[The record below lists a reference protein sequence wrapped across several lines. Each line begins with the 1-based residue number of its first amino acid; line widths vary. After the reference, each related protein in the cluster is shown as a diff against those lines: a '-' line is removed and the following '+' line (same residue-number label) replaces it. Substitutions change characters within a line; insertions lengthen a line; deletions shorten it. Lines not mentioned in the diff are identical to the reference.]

1 MYTAPAHLVAQLAY
15 SAQPSGHVSHHL
27 SFFQATIIGLVQGV
41 TELFPVSSLGHT
53 VILPKLFGWNN
64 IVKSQDA
71 SESFYLAF
79 IVGLHVANAL
89 ALLAFFWR
97 DWVRIVKAF
106 FESAGRMIRELRWSV
121 QTSTERL
128 AWLIIVA
135 SIPTGILGLA
145 LEHKIRTL
153 LAKPLQAAAFLMV
166 NGLILLAGE
175 RVRRRSAV
183 RELAAR
189 EGVDEEGSRRLDTLE
204 YREAGIIGVVQSLAL
219 IAGISR
225 DGVTMV
231 AGLVR
236 GLSNEDAAKF
246 AFLLATPIILVAG
259 VYKIPDLMGPNGAG
273 VRGQVLL
280 GSAVAFVVS
289 LISVR
294 FLSRYFKT
302 RNLVP
307 FGIYCLL
314 FGALSLTIIGA

>member
-1 MYTAPAHLVAQLAY
+1 MHIATAHAAAQLVY
-15 SAQPSGHVSHHL
+15 SAHSTGQPSHHL
-27 SFFQATIIGLVQGV
+27 SFFQATIIGIVQGV

-64 IVKSQDA
+64 IVKSQTA

-89 ALLAFFWR
+89 ALLVFFWR
-97 DWVRIVKAF
+97 DWVRIVRAF
-106 FESAGRMIRELRWSV
+106 FDSVGRSVRERRFRVTTSA
-121 QTSTERL
+121 ERL

-135 SIPTGILGLA
+135 SIPTGILGLL

-153 LAKPLQAAAFLMV
+153 LAKPLAAAAFLMV

-236 GLSNEDAAKF
+236 GLNNEDAAKF
-246 AFLLATPIILVAG
+246 AFLLATPLILVAG
-259 VYKIPDLMGPNGAG
+259 LYKVPDLMGPNGAG
-273 VRGQVLL
+273 VRGQVLV
-280 GSAVAFVVS
+280 GSVVAFFVS
-289 LISVR
+289 LLAVR

-314 FGALSLTIIGA
+314 FGALSFTIIGA

>member
-1 MYTAPAHLVAQLAY
+1 MHIAPAHLAAQLVY
-15 SAQPSGHVSHHL
+15 SAQSSGHPSHHL
-27 SFFQATIIGLVQGV
+27 SFFQATVIGIVQGI

-53 VILPKLFGWNN
+53 VILPKLFGWNS
-64 IVKSQDA
+64 IVKSQTA

-89 ALLAFFWR
+89 ALLVFFWR
-97 DWVRIVKAF
+97 DWVRIVRAF
-106 FESAGRMIRELRWSV
+106 FDSAGRSVRARRFSV
-121 QTSTERL
+121 QTSAERL

-135 SIPTGILGLA
+135 SIPTGILGLL

-153 LAKPLQAAAFLMV
+153 LAKPLAAAAFLMV

-183 RELAAR
+183 RELAAK
-189 EGVDEEGSRRLDTLE
+189 EGADEEGARRLDTLE

-236 GLSNEDAAKF
+236 GLNNEDAAKF

-259 VYKIPDLMGPNGAG
+259 IYKIPDLMGPNGAG
-273 VRGQVLL
+273 VRGQVLV
-280 GSAVAFVVS
+280 GSVVAFFVS
-289 LISVR
+289 LAAVR

-314 FGALSLTIIGA
+314 FGALSFIIIGA

>member
-1 MYTAPAHLVAQLAY
+1 VYLVA
-15 SAQPSGHVSHHL
+15 SASQHAQHVSHHL
-27 SFFQATIIGLVQGV
+27 TFFQSIVIGAIQGV
-41 TELFPVSSLGHT
+41 AELFPISSLGHT
-53 VILPKLFGWNN
+53 VIVPKLFGWNN
-64 IVKSQDA
+64 IVQSQDA

-79 IVGLHVANAL
+79 VVGLHVANAV
-89 ALLAFFWR
+89 ALLVFFWK

-106 FESAGRMIRELRWSV
+106 FQSLRRSISERRFSV
-121 QTSTERL
+121 VDSSERL
-128 AWLIIVA
+128 AWLIVVA

-145 LEHKIRTL
+145 LEHKVRTL
-153 LAKPLQAAAFLMV
+153 LAKPLSAALFLMV
-166 NGLILLAGE
+166 NGVILIAGE

-189 EGVDEEGSRRLDTLE
+189 EGVTVEGTRRLDTLE
-204 YREAGIIGVVQSLAL
+204 YREAGLVGLVQSLAL

-236 GLSNEDAAKF
+236 GLNNEDAAKF
-246 AFLLATPIILVAG
+246 AFLLATPIILAAG
-259 VYKIPDLMGPNGAG
+259 VYKIPDLFGPNGNG
-273 VRGQVLL
+273 VRGQVVV
-280 GSAVAFVVS
+280 GSVITFVVS
-289 LISVR
+289 LLAVR

-314 FGALSLTIIGA
+314 FGAVSAIVVG

>member
-1 MYTAPAHLVAQLAY
+1 LHIAPAHLVAQLLY
-15 SAQPSGHVSHHL
+15 SSQSSDHISHHL
-27 SFFQATIIGLVQGV
+27 SFFQAAVIGIVQGI

-53 VILPKLFGWNN
+53 VILPKLFGWNT
-64 IVKSQDA
+64 IVKSQAA

-89 ALLAFFWR
+89 ALLVFFWR
-97 DWVRIVKAF
+97 DWVRIVRAF
-106 FESAGRMIRELRWSV
+106 FDSAGRSLRARRLSV
-121 QTSTERL
+121 ETSAERL

-135 SIPTGILGLA
+135 SIPTGILGLL

-153 LAKPLQAAAFLMV
+153 LAKPLAAAAFLMV

-175 RVRRRSAV
+175 RVRRRSVV

-189 EGVDEEGSRRLDTLE
+189 EGTDEEGSRRLDTLE

-236 GLSNEDAAKF
+236 GLNNEDAAKF

-259 VYKIPDLMGPNGAG
+259 VYKIPDLMGPNGTG

-280 GSAVAFVVS
+280 GSVIAFCVS

-314 FGALSLTIIGA
+314 FGLLSFIIIGA